1 MPARNASIPWNYSHL
16 TVPVIDSPEA
26 SQQSC
31 LDCSGFVRIV
41 FGYHLGIPMS
51 LQEVADLNGL
61 NLPRR
66 SVQIASGGPGIL
78 IAEASGA
85 PPTLT
90 GLQIG
95 DVVAVKAETADDH
108 SCEDADDVEENDDHV
123 GIYVGRDPAGNDL
136 FISSRKTANGP
147 TIGSLGGPSYLN
159 GEGFLAVALRR
170 IRRF

>member
-1 MPARNASIPWNYSHL
+1 M
-16 TVPVIDSPEA
+16 
-26 SQQSC
+26 SQQKA
-31 LDCSGFVRIV
+31 
-41 FGYHLGIPMS
+41 
-51 LQEVADLNGL
+51 ADLNGL

-66 SVQIASGGPGIL
+66 SVQIASGGPGVL
-78 IAEASGA
+78 IAEGSGA

-95 DVVAVKAETADDH
+95 DVVAFNADTADDR
-108 SCEDADDVEENDDHV
+108 SGENADDVEENDDHI
-123 GIYVGRDPAGNDL
+123 GIYIGRDPAGNDL
-136 FISSRKTANGP
+136 FISFRKTANGP